1 MLILEDQ
8 LVIAVG
14 LEQILADALVEDVIT
29 ASSEAEAMKLLASHR
44 PDVAVLDINLGTG
57 TSIAVAEALSRQH
70 IPFLFAT
77 GYGDSVSIPAHLKHV
92 PVVRKPY
99 DALSILSNLESLID
113 IRKATDQAQ

>member
-1 MLILEDQ
+1 
-8 LVIAVG
+8 VIAVG

-29 ASSEAEAMKLLASHR
+29 ASSEAEALKLLANHR

-57 TSIAVAEALSRQH
+57 TSIAVAEELTRKN

-77 GYGDSVSIPAHLKHV
+77 GYGDGISIPVHLKHV

-99 DALSILSNLESLID
+99 DALSILSNLENLID
-113 IRKATDQAQ
+113 NRLAAG